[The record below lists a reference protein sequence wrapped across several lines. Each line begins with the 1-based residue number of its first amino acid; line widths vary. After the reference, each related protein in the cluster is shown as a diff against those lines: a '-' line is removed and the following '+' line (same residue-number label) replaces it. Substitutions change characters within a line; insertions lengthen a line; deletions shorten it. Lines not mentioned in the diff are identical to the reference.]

1 MEWENSALG
10 NLFVPDVLTPEQFYD
25 SRRDDSTIRPV
36 KKLMMAI
43 LEDALRCFQNNAD
56 AKGGPRKRLFSEAEQ
71 WLIGEGG
78 EGPFSFE
85 TVCETLGN
93 RAAISAARS
102 ARLAHSAAC
111 GRIDAAP
118 GAAFTGGPQRP
129 YQRSGASRRKTH
141 SDGQRSL
148 DHICRREFAPASKFR
163 TNRKGGA
170 ASLRDAAPPDFYPRR
185 QHRPAPH
192 AREPVYASQA
202 VSLRGW
208 SSAAG
213 AASLRG
219 HRSAGRRRHV
229 ALGLRLNPLLASG
242 NVLLPRAIPAA

>member
-85 TVCETLGN
+85 TVCETLGIEPQFL
-93 RAAISAARS
+93 RRGLRDWRTQQLAGVSTRRLARRSPVVRSGRISAPARRDAKRAVGQL
-102 ARLAHSAAC
+102 ARKLTPA
-111 GRIDAAP
+111 R
-118 GAAFTGGPQRP
+118 F
-129 YQRSGASRRKTH
+129 SRRSEIPKFC
-141 SDGQRSL
+141 
-148 DHICRREFAPASKFR
+148 IIERRRGIFSKM
-163 TNRKGGA
+163 
-170 ASLRDAAPPDFYPRR
+170 PRR
-185 QHRPAPH
+185 SEFLTRTRSDPRYARGRSVVVSRITAWPGPEHR
-192 AREPVYASQA
+192 R
-202 VSLRGW
+202 
-208 SSAAG
+208 
-213 AASLRG
+213 
-219 HRSAGRRRHV
+219 
-229 ALGLRLNPLLASG
+229 
-242 NVLLPRAIPAA
+242 